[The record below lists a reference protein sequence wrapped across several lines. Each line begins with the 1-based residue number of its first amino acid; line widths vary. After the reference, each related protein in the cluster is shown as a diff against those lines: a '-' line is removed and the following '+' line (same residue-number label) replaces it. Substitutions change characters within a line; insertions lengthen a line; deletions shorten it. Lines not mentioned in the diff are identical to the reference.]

1 MAAFGAGWERGLC
14 GRRCLCS
21 FGLLAYFFGKQTQKF
36 GLQQGSVRFEDRIV
50 ARDVFVVLLQPLFA
64 QGAVLPVRCLHGAPC
79 AAKYDRNSGFQGKDS
94 NREACRME
102 RGCVR

>member
-1 MAAFGAGWERGLC
+1 M
-14 GRRCLCS
+14 
-21 FGLLAYFFGKQTQKF
+21 
-36 GLQQGSVRFEDRIV
+36 
-50 ARDVFVVLLQPLFA
+50 FVVLLQPLFA

-79 AAKYDRNSGFQGKDS
+79 AAKYDRNSGFQGKGS